1 MKKEI
6 IKKFS
11 LKNSFHSIKYIKNRC
26 KKINHISYK
35 LSFIPFTDFKFND
48 YEIVSRQMII
58 KPDKIKR
65 KKKLILLKN
74 LALNLDKLKKF
85 HITHG
90 DITFKNIVFTKK
102 RIFLIDWEPVLIKRV
117 NKKLIFRSTFPYH
130 SISDLKK
137 KQITRKTD
145 LIGFLFLCER
155 LFSGKT
161 NLFNFSNLK
170 NDKWLEDYT
179 MIKNNVFFKLNFRHI
194 YKLVRFKYRSQNSN

>member
-1 MKKEI
+1 MLI
-6 IKKFS
+6 LFYTFS
-11 LKNSFHSIKYIKNRC
+11 
-26 KKINHISYK
+26 KKISKSTSLYK
-35 LSFIPFTDFKFND
+35 KNND
-48 YEIVSRQMII
+48 
-58 KPDKIKR
+58 DKINF
-65 KKKLILLKN
+65 ILLRNIGKT
-74 LALNLDKLKKF
+74 AL
-85 HITHG
+85 
-90 DITFKNIVFTKK
+90 
-102 RIFLIDWEPVLIKRV
+102 P
-117 NKKLIFRSTFPYH
+117 NKSKI